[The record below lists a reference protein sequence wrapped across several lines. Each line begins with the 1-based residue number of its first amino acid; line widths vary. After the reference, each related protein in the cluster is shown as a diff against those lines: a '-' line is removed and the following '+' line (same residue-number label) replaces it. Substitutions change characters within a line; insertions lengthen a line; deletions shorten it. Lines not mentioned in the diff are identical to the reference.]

1 MVLYNIIARLYPNEG
16 LNLFYWF
23 YRHLDINIFQYISVR
38 AGIGFFISFFLTM
51 YLLPKF
57 IVWAKNKKASQPIY
71 KYAPDSHQVKA
82 GTPTMGGVVFIFSTI
97 IATLLT
103 VKLNNFYVVG
113 GLLTLALFSLI
124 GIKDDY
130 AKISNNKNDAG
141 LSARMKLIFQVFSAA
156 IVVLIL
162 FFYNHTTELY
172 TPFYKLPLF
181 DIGFLITFFWI
192 LVIVAT
198 SNAVNLTDG
207 LDGLAT
213 VPSIMAFFTLSII
226 IYITGHAIL
235 SSYLLLPNIK
245 LTGELAILGACII
258 GSLIAFLWYN
268 SHPAQI
274 FMGDSG
280 SLPLGAFMGY
290 MAIVGKSEIL
300 LILIGFIFVLETVSV
315 ILQVGSYK
323 LRQKRVF
330 LMAPIH
336 HHFEQKGWKENKIIV
351 RFWIISFMTNL
362 LALMSLKVR

>member
-1 MVLYNIIARLYPNEG
+1 M
-16 LNLFYWF
+16 FYWL

-38 AGIGFFISFFLTM
+38 AGISFFIAFVLTM
-51 YLLPKF
+51 YLMPKF
-57 IVWAKNKKASQPIY
+57 INWAKSKKASQPIY
-71 KYAPDSHQVKA
+71 EHAPQAHQAKV

-103 VKLNNFYVVG
+103 AKLSNFYILS
-113 GLLTLALFSLI
+113 GLLVLALFSLI
-124 GIKDDY
+124 GIQDDY
-130 AKISNNKNDAG
+130 SKISKDKNSAG
-141 LSARMKLIFQVFSAA
+141 LSARAKLVLQFLCAF
-156 IVVLIL
+156 IVAFIL
-162 FFYNHTTELY
+162 YYFLHSTELY

-181 DIGFLITFFWI
+181 EMGVFGIVLWMF
-192 LVIVAT
+192 VIVAS

-213 VPSIMAFFTLSII
+213 VPSIMAFFTLSTLV
-226 IYITGHAIL
+226 YITGHSIF
-235 SSYLLLPNIK
+235 SSYLLLPNIQIV
-245 LTGELAILGACII
+245 GEVAIMGSAISGA
-258 GSLIAFLWYN
+258 LIAFLWFN
-268 SHPAQI
+268 SHPAEI

-290 MAIVGKSEIL
+290 MAIVSKSEIL
-300 LILIGFIFVLETVSV
+300 LLLIGFIFVLETVSV

-362 LALMSLKVR
+362 LALLTLKIR

>member
-1 MVLYNIIARLYPNEG
+1 M
-16 LNLFYWF
+16 FYWF

-38 AGIGFFISFFLTM
+38 AGIAFFISFFLTM

-57 IVWAKNKKASQPIY
+57 VKWAKSKNASQPIY
-71 KYAPDSHQVKA
+71 EYAPDSHQEKA

-97 IATLLT
+97 IATLVT

-113 GLLTLALFSLI
+113 GLLSLAIFSLI

-130 AKISNNKNDAG
+130 SKIAKNANNAG
-141 LSARMKLIFQVFSAA
+141 LSSRAKLILQFIGAF
-156 IVVLIL
+156 IVGAVLIA
-162 FFYNHTTELY
+162 YNHTTTLY
-172 TPFYKLPLF
+172 TPFYKFPLF
-181 DIGFLITFFWI
+181 DMGLFALVFWM
-192 LVIVAT
+192 LVMVAA

-213 VPSIMAFFTLSII
+213 VPSIMAFFTLSGIV
-226 IYITGHAIL
+226 YITGHAIF

-245 LTGELAILGACII
+245 TTGELAIIGTALI

-268 SHPAQI
+268 CHPAQV

-280 SLPLGAFMGY
+280 SLPLGAFMGF
-290 MAIVGKSEIL
+290 MAIVAKSEIL
-300 LILIGFIFVLETVSV
+300 LIIIGIIFVIETVSV

-336 HHFEQKGWKENKIIV
+336 HHFEEKGWKENKIIV
-351 RFWIISFMTNL
+351 RFWIISFMANL
-362 LALMSLKVR
+362 IALMSLKIR